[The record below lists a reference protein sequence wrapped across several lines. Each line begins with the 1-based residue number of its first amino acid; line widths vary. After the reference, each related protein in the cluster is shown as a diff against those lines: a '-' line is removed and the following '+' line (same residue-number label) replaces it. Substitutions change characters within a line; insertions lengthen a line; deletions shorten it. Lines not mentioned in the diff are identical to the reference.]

1 MVKETVTM
9 FDGTQKEIEIKFIG
23 TLTADM
29 ILDNHLKINNINQKT
44 GEIDLKG
51 SSLLLIR
58 GSFLKKGITDV
69 NPDEIEVEDANRIY
83 KKYYE
88 KILTLTLQGMGGN
101 PN

>member
-1 MVKETVTM
+1 MVKEKVKM
-9 FDGTQKEIEIKFIG
+9 FDGTEKEIEIKFIG
-23 TLTADM
+23 TLSADK
-29 ILDNHLKINNINQKT
+29 ILNNHLKINNINQKT
-44 GEIDLKG
+44 GEIDLTG

-58 GSFLKKGITDV
+58 GAFLSKGITDV
-69 NPDEIEVEDANRIY
+69 NPDEIDVEDANRVY

>member
-23 TLTADM
+23 TLTADK
-29 ILDNHLKINNINQKT
+29 ILNDHLKINSINQKT
-44 GEIDLKG
+44 GEIDLAG
-51 SSLLLIR
+51 SSLLLIK
-58 GSFLKKGITDV
+58 GAFLTKGIKDV
-69 NPDEIEVEDANRIY
+69 NPDEIDIEDANKIY